1 MSDSNGLMIGNGEI
15 GIALGATAPLAS
27 LAEYFTTGGVPFWCR
42 DVRLV
47 TDPKTVSHYGVQK
60 GVRVLTET
68 ALVELG
74 AKYTM
79 TLEKVGKETLQM
91 FYMDSGLAADEV
103 GGVGEPDYQVF
114 NPFSQSSIFSGYAAM
129 RIWDNQNQDHPR
141 MIHEHFSF
149 EMTTEG
155 DLAISGEEFTT
166 YQVVMSL
173 TGTARGTVK
182 LRKPEA

>member
-15 GIALGATAPLAS
+15 GLALGASAPLAT
-27 LAEYFTTGGVPFWCR
+27 LDEYFTTGGTPFWCR

-79 TLEKVGKETLQM
+79 TLEKVSKETLQM
-91 FYMDSGLAADEV
+91 YYMDSGLVADET
-103 GGVGEPDYQVF
+103 GGVGEPDYQLF
-114 NPFSQSSIFSGYAAM
+114 TPFSQSSIFSGYAAM
-129 RIWDNQNQDHPR
+129 RIWDNQNQNFPR
-141 MIHEHFSF
+141 MIHQDFSF

-166 YQVVMSL
+166 YQVTL
-173 TGTARGTVK
+173 TITGAARGTVK